1 MSQYPATNRV
11 SKCAIEFLNRLAL
24 FLFTHASDMFRVSA
38 LSHVSSLTFCG
49 SNREHATEHHAQA
62 GSSSVTYLEIRVSD
76 LSRATDRL
84 ERASSSFYAVPSGKY
99 QNNGAYFKLGHK
111 NFLPHPFQ
119 FIIHWL
125 FLSIHAMQWELPVAT
140 DSFVK

>member
-1 MSQYPATNRV
+1 MSQYPDTNRV
-11 SKCAIEFLNRLAL
+11 SKCAVEFSNRLAL
-24 FLFTHASDMFRVSA
+24 FLFTHASDMSRVSA
-38 LSHVSSLTFCG
+38 YDTFCG

-62 GSSSVTYLEIRVSD
+62 GSSPVTYSEIRVSD

-84 ERASSSFYAVPSGKY
+84 ERASSSFCAVPSGKY

-140 DSFVK
+140 DSFVKLQS